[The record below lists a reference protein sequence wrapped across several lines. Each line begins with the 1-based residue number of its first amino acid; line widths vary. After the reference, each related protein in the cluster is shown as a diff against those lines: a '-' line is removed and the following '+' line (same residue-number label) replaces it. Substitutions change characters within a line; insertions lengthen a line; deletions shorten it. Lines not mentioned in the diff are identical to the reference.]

1 MKVANIIQ
9 SLDSRMNIKSGRVKL
24 RTLKI
29 IKVNDAQIERIEN
42 YMRERISP
50 IFIYTLVLFTKQM
63 TSTIP
68 PLSSIFSSIPPWQ
81 IECKI

>member
-42 YMRERISP
+42 YKR
-50 IFIYTLVLFTKQM
+50 
-63 TSTIP
+63 
-68 PLSSIFSSIPPWQ
+68 
-81 IECKI
+81 